1 MTWPLVVV
9 SLGSF
14 GSTLTVLAF
23 HLRSAVRWDG
33 ERRMYVSAAIAAQSS
48 SDVAS
53 AIIRPKKSVEGP
65 AIARPV
71 QLDL

>member
-1 MTWPLVVV
+1 MWPLVVV
-9 SLGSF
+9 ALGSF
-14 GSTLTVLAF
+14 ALAF
-23 HLRSAVRWDG
+23 LVLVVHIRTAQRWDE

-53 AIIRPKKSVEGP
+53 AIIRPKKKAEGP
-65 AIARPV
+65 VERRPV